1 MKRLSSRRILH
12 VTASFIPTA
21 ESNPS
26 RLLLLEDDLTNGQS
40 ICGVNI
46 HSAETRSAVSGY
58 TADQQSCSTGSR
70 YNCSRLNICC
80 LKEIMPVSKVIFL
93 PRLATIKKQTF
104 FTQLCKVFGRLKN
117 FRRLN
122 FLAWLQ
128 PPNLRKKNRR
138 DFLWGEGGMYR
149 GKNFPTKFCQN
160 TMGVNFLWVSM

>member
-26 RLLLLEDDLTNGQS
+26 RLLLLEDDLTNGQL

-58 TADQQSCSTGSR
+58 TADQQNCSTGSR
-70 YNCSRLNICC
+70 YNCPHLNICC
-80 LKEIMPVSKVIFL
+80 LKEIMPVSKVIFFYQGL
-93 PRLATIKKQTF
+93 PQFKKQTF
-104 FTQLCKVFGRLKN
+104 FSQLCKVFGRLKN

-122 FLAWLQ
+122 FLGW
-128 PPNLRKKNRR
+128 
-138 DFLWGEGGMYR
+138 
-149 GKNFPTKFCQN
+149 
-160 TMGVNFLWVSM
+160 